1 MACSAIVHGVI
12 PKEDHLLKYLLIK
25 DNIQKTRSSDNTTI
39 NQDMKIDVTDI
50 SELEVRIS
58 DIEYE

>member
-12 PKEDHLLKYLLIK
+12 PKEDYLLKYLLIK
-25 DNIQKTRSSDNTTI
+25 DNTQKTRSSDNTTI
-39 NQDMKIDVTDI
+39 NQDMKVDVTDI

-58 DIEYE
+58 DIGYE